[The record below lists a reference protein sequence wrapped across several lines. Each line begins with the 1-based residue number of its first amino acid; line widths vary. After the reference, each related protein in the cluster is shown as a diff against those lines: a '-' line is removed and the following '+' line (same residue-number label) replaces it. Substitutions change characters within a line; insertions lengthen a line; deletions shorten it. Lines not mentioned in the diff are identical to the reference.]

1 MQRPLKRGRLLRAA
15 RDPWSHRLVLEVH
28 LDVHVLAVAA
38 CRSAVACISALIFVP
53 IPVMRVVN
61 RCKWLWAYA
70 VPLDYR
76 GLLKPVSSFLGTYA
90 SITNTPFSFFILITF
105 FVFLFM
111 M

>member
-1 MQRPLKRGRLLRAA
+1 MQCPLKTGWLLRTA

-28 LDVHVLAVAA
+28 LDVRVLAVAA
-38 CRSAVACISALIFVP
+38 CRYAISCIFALIFAP

-76 GLLKPVSSFLGTYA
+76 GLLKPVSSFLGT
-90 SITNTPFSFFILITF
+90 
-105 FVFLFM
+105 
-111 M
+111 